1 MMSNR
6 THFVSFSFAA
16 GVGDASAVAERV
28 SGQVE
33 RLVAEEMKKVTAAL
47 NGISEHTVKID
58 EVGGWVKLLFSIVVY
73 IQCWAGGHGLELEC
87 STTLDILGQLE
98 VWQNSQCQLD
108 PRHDHLP
115 YPVFAYDWE
124 ETCGNVALPIIY
136 HHYDYDILN
145 IRCSRQYF
153 SQMTQRLG
161 KVEKTTKD
169 HRQASLQLAALLKE
183 IEKTVKATQAMQA
196 SNAAFQNDLW
206 VTSD

>member
-1 MMSNR
+1 MMTPQPHSLS
-6 THFVSFSFAA
+6 VSSFSFAA

-108 PRHDHLP
+108 PRHDHL
-115 YPVFAYDWE
+115 YLRITGKKPVAMLHSQSF
-124 ETCGNVALPIIY
+124 IIIMIMTSSTY
-136 HHYDYDILN
+136 AVHVN
-145 IRCSRQYF
+145 IFRR
-153 SQMTQRLG
+153 
-161 KVEKTTKD
+161 
-169 HRQASLQLAALLKE
+169 
-183 IEKTVKATQAMQA
+183 
-196 SNAAFQNDLW
+196 
-206 VTSD
+206 